1 MCGVLERRLFLVN
14 LALVTNYKK
23 QEMHLVM
30 LISDDAHEMHM
41 LNTQDA
47 TLMHINIGQM
57 NYLIALLP

>member
-14 LALVTNYKK
+14 STLATNYKK
-23 QEMHLVM
+23 QGMHLVM

-47 TLMHINIGQM
+47 TLKHISIGQM

>member
-1 MCGVLERRLFLVN
+1 MCGVLERRLFLVTST
-14 LALVTNYKK
+14 LVTNYKK

>member
-47 TLMHINIGQM
+47 TLKHINIGQM